1 MVGVLPGGA
10 ATTAIVSV
18 RLLAARIIRPGDK
31 TMRIVL
37 VFPVLIAMAGIVAV
51 SFFANPS
58 ISEPAIVNE
67 LQRITARGPGA
78 VNSEAD
84 RTGRLVHLKA
94 HVQMAN
100 SIARDVEQQLA
111 TKSTGC
117 ILAKTVGGAVDKE
130 IAPARAATRN
140 ALNGLLTE
148 TKDRIRHLT
157 DEDAALGWNGWRGSR
172 EEEIDELVVLAHEIT
187 TTIAD
192 ADLAF
197 ARLRNDATGLN
208 KVGVTCQ

>member
-37 VFPVLIAMAGIVAV
+37 VFPVLIAVVGIAVV

-67 LQRITARGPGA
+67 LQRIAARGPGP

-84 RTGRLVHLKA
+84 WTGRLDRLKA
-94 HVQMAN
+94 YVQTAN

-111 TKSTGC
+111 TKSSGC
-117 ILAKTVGGAVDKE
+117 ILAKSVGGAVDKE
-130 IAPARAATRN
+130 IDPARAATRN

-157 DEDAALGWNGWRGSR
+157 AEDAALGWNGWRGSL
-172 EEEIDELVVLAHEIT
+172 EEQIDELVVLAHEIT
-187 TTIAD
+187 TTTAN

-197 ARLRNDATGLN
+197 TRLRNDATALN
-208 KVGVTCQ
+208 ELGVTC

>member
-18 RLLAARIIRPGDK
+18 RLLADRIIRSHRM
-31 TMRIVL
+31 MRTVL
-37 VFPVLIAMAGIVAV
+37 VLPVLIAVVGIAAV
-51 SFFANPS
+51 LLFANPS

-67 LQRITARGPGA
+67 LQRITARGPGP

-84 RTGRLVHLKA
+84 WTGRLVHLKA
-94 HVQMAN
+94 YVQTAN

-111 TKSTGC
+111 TKSSGC
-117 ILAKTVGGAVDKE
+117 VLAKTVGGAIDKE
-130 IAPARAATRN
+130 IDPARAATRN

-148 TKDRIRHLT
+148 TKDRIKHLT